1 MLPNPMQTPPIGGM
15 APMNTTPPMNM
26 MPPMPPMGKM
36 PPMEMN
42 LDPMAR
48 QNFNNLMSGIQSQS
62 MIPPMPMRMNK
73 GGSVN
78 PLMALIQGIG
88 RLLGFG
94 GGQEQRSSGT
104 LDDFNRAF
112 AAARRA
118 GKKTF
123 SFDRN
128 GDGIPELYTTRLE
141 GEAESANEQ
150 GYESELD
157 RSKARFFKE
166 QGMDPRLD
174 MNMSG
179 SMPEAQQAS
188 TTMGNEFDV
197 QRKASEPRGMD
208 PRLEMIMNSLS
219 QMQPQVRQGDEFQM
233 AAAADAPSSSVN
245 KATLSAAP
253 DVDTLN
259 TMLSS
264 GVEPIEAQLNALI
277 NMSPGSVRETTTK
290 PDVLTKSIAPL
301 SFKEQLRSLLQ
312 GLNNMG
318 LSNQLSS
325 SINDKLDELS
335 GLSSSR
341 SRRDVR
347 EALGMTEG
355 GNPMVEKLKSII
367 LQSSN
372 PQEKLQE
379 MFTTFKEAEAN
390 DEDVSQ
396 LLEAVGIIQQSP
408 EFMKDATRSSLIGTM
423 PLQIKERVSDNT
435 KNVEEEFDDVP
446 VLMKEVI
453 EMAIRNA
460 QKGIGM
466 REGGSVTDAIA
477 RLENGG
483 DAESESFK
491 QRLEKFLGT
500 NFTDEDK
507 LFGGTLATTAAAY
520 PLAKSLVSDKGRLNR
535 MLLNKDFNFRGQNLD
550 NKAFQKYLKE
560 IGYKPGQGYVKPK
573 ISFGEFYKNLPD
585 SEKTLDKKK
594 ILMNMLKRGLGTFL
608 KGSGIVAGFS
618 PNRIAQQER
627 FVDGKDMLFK
637 NQGGVVPIQGFT
649 NGGSPTENV
658 KPFFDKDNI
667 FENVL
672 DKFNQT
678 FGPADTGTGGGQYA
692 SAKDQAAAENK
703 GKSFFGATSYSYPIG
718 DNILRLSTSTSTGN
732 PFGDDSNPSYSA
744 DRYSQKAKGTI
755 GGPKPDI
762 ANMTQEEAQ
771 AYITTMAPST
781 KGTTGDYS
789 DLDTFKSYTFYDPNF
804 QFEDFKQA
812 AEIAGY
818 GKKNK
823 LASDTNIASG
833 AAEGTYRQEGE
844 DVVDDDDVVDDTNL
858 GTDTTNTGTTMT
870 STATT
875 PISPFA
881 QIEQATV
888 VPSTRTV
895 DASFNP
901 SFTPLASTDIYNP
914 NFLTDMPD
922 FSALS
927 IDPSQSAAVD
937 LQKFLDID
945 EDKTAPKAFTPD
957 TTNITDIMKASGY
970 QQGGAVSPG
979 LNMAIDKFISAY
991 S

>member
-1 MLPNPMQTPPIGGM
+1 
-15 APMNTTPPMNM
+15 
-26 MPPMPPMGKM
+26 
-36 PPMEMN
+36 
-42 LDPMAR
+42 
-48 QNFNNLMSGIQSQS
+48 
-62 MIPPMPMRMNK
+62 
-73 GGSVN
+73 
-78 PLMALIQGIG
+78 
-88 RLLGFG
+88 
-94 GGQEQRSSGT
+94 
-104 LDDFNRAF
+104 
-112 AAARRA
+112 
-118 GKKTF
+118 
-123 SFDRN
+123 
-128 GDGIPELYTTRLE
+128 
-141 GEAESANEQ
+141 
-150 GYESELD
+150 
-157 RSKARFFKE
+157 
-166 QGMDPRLD
+166 
-174 MNMSG
+174 
-179 SMPEAQQAS
+179 
-188 TTMGNEFDV
+188 
-197 QRKASEPRGMD
+197 
-208 PRLEMIMNSLS
+208 
-219 QMQPQVRQGDEFQM
+219 
-233 AAAADAPSSSVN
+233 
-245 KATLSAAP
+245 
-253 DVDTLN
+253 
-259 TMLSS
+259 
-264 GVEPIEAQLNALI
+264 
-277 NMSPGSVRETTTK
+277 
-290 PDVLTKSIAPL
+290 
-301 SFKEQLRSLLQ
+301 
-312 GLNNMG
+312 
-318 LSNQLSS
+318 
-325 SINDKLDELS
+325 
-335 GLSSSR
+335 
-341 SRRDVR
+341 
-347 EALGMTEG
+347 
-355 GNPMVEKLKSII
+355 
-367 LQSSN
+367 
-372 PQEKLQE
+372 
-379 MFTTFKEAEAN
+379 
-390 DEDVSQ
+390 
-396 LLEAVGIIQQSP
+396 
-408 EFMKDATRSSLIGTM
+408 
-423 PLQIKERVSDNT
+423 
-435 KNVEEEFDDVP
+435 
-446 VLMKEVI
+446 
-453 EMAIRNA
+453 
-460 QKGIGM
+460 
-466 REGGSVTDAIA
+466 
-477 RLENGG
+477 
-483 DAESESFK
+483 
-491 QRLEKFLGT
+491 
-500 NFTDEDK
+500 
-507 LFGGTLATTAAAY
+507 
-520 PLAKSLVSDKGRLNR
+520 
-535 MLLNKDFNFRGQNLD
+535 
-550 NKAFQKYLKE
+550 
-560 IGYKPGQGYVKPK
+560 
-573 ISFGEFYKNLPD
+573 
-585 SEKTLDKKK
+585 
-594 ILMNMLKRGLGTFL
+594 MNMLKRGLGTFL

-718 DNILRLSTSTSTGN
+718 DNILRLSTPTSTGN

-970 QQGGAVSPG
+970 QRGGAVSPG

>member
-62 MIPPMPMRMNK
+62 MIPPMPMRMNE
-73 GGSVN
+73 GGPVN
-78 PLMALIQGIG
+78 PLMALIQGLG
-88 RLLGFG
+88 RLFGFG

-118 GKKTF
+118 GKKVF
-123 SFDRN
+123 EYN
-128 GDGIPELYTTRLE
+128 GKMYTTEIKEEEDARIAQE
-141 GEAESANEQ
+141 EEDS
-150 GYESELD
+150 
-157 RSKARFFKE
+157 RKARRYTGPTIPAME
-166 QGMDPRLD
+166 DPYD
-174 MNMSG
+174 EIM
-179 SMPEAQQAS
+179 AS
-188 TTMGNEFDV
+188 TPPMGDEFDV
-197 QRKASEPRGMD
+197 QRRGPEDFAPMPQFTGFD
-208 PRLEMIMNSLS
+208 PKVPPGGRPVPL
-219 QMQPQVRQGDEFQM
+219 RQGDEFQM
-233 AAAADAPSSSVN
+233 AAGADAPNVEGKTISSDDVQKINDLPAN
-245 KATLSAAP
+245 KLP
-253 DVDTLN
+253 V
-259 TMLSS
+259 MLYS
-264 GVEPIEAQLNALI
+264 GVEPIEAQLNALMNI
-277 NMSPGSVRETTTK
+277 SNQQPNLPAGLTGGVK
-290 PDVLTKSIAPL
+290 PLGLGEKI
-301 SFKEQLRSLLQ
+301 QSLLQ
-312 GLNNMG
+312 NLQRMG
-318 LSNQLSS
+318 LSDKLSS
-325 SINDKLDELS
+325 SINDKLDQLS
-335 GLSSSR
+335 GLTSSR
-341 SRRDVR
+341 SIRDVR

-423 PLQIKERVSDNT
+423 PAQPKERVSDNT

-446 VLMKEVI
+446 LIMKEVI

-460 QKGIGM
+460 QKGVGM

-477 RLENGG
+477 KLEKGG
-483 DAESESFK
+483 EPKDAEMNAIIK
-491 QRLEKFLGT
+491 ALIGT
-500 NFTDEDK
+500 SRFPTENPEAFI
-507 LFGGTLATTAAAY
+507 ATGTAAAALPFKDRLQKMLMSGDY
-520 PLAKSLVSDKGRLNR
+520 DFLGRER
-535 MLLNKDFNFRGQNLD
+535 PDYMVD
-550 NKAFQKYLKE
+550 
-560 IGYKPGQGYVKPK
+560 YKPL
-573 ISFGEFYKNLPD
+573 N
-585 SEKTLDKKK
+585 KKK

-649 NGGSPTENV
+649 NGGSPET
-658 KPFFDKDNI
+658 KSFFDQDNI

-678 FGPADTGTGGGQYA
+678 FGPADTGAGGQYA

-718 DNILRLSTSTSTGN
+718 DNILRLSTPTSTGN

-744 DRYSQKAKGTI
+744 DRYSQTAKGTP

-762 ANMTQEEAQ
+762 ANMTPEEAQ
-771 AYITTMAPST
+771 MYISNMAPTT
-781 KGTTGDYS
+781 KGFTGDYS
-789 DLDTFKSYTFYDPNF
+789 NLDTFKNYTFSDPNF
-804 QFEDFKQA
+804 QFDDFKQA

-818 GKKNK
+818 GQENK
-823 LASDTNIASG
+823 LASDKNIASG
-833 AAEGTYRQEGE
+833 AATGTYRQEGE

-858 GTDTTNTGTTMT
+858 GADTTNTGTTMT

-901 SFTPLASTDIYNP
+901 SFTPLASSDIYNP

-927 IDPSQSAAVD
+927 IDPSQSAAID

>member
-62 MIPPMPMRMNK
+62 IIPPMPMRMNE

-94 GGQEQRSSGT
+94 GGQEPSRVMSFG
-104 LDDFNRAF
+104 DAF
-112 AAARRA
+112 AKARRE
-118 GKKTF
+118 GKKVF
-123 SFDRN
+123 EYN
-128 GDGIPELYTTRLE
+128 GKMYTTEIKEEEDARIAQE
-141 GEAESANEQ
+141 EEDS
-150 GYESELD
+150 
-157 RSKARFFKE
+157 RKARRYTGPTIPAM
-166 QGMDPRLD
+166 QDPYD
-174 MNMSG
+174 EVM
-179 SMPEAQQAS
+179 AS
-188 TTMGNEFDV
+188 TPTMGDEFDV
-197 QRKASEPRGMD
+197 QNQSGKSSNLDGITEDIERLRGRVNNLFRMAEAEGQPPFTSTKARFTGFD
-208 PRLEMIMNSLS
+208 PKVPPGGKPVP
-219 QMQPQVRQGDEFQM
+219 PQVRQGDEFLV
-233 AAAADAPSSSVN
+233 AAAADAPNVEGKTISSD
-245 KATLSAAP
+245 
-253 DVDTLN
+253 DVQKINDLTASINANLGGAN
-259 TMLSS
+259 R
-264 GVEPIEAQLNALI
+264 VDPIEAQLNALMNI
-277 NMSPGSVRETTTK
+277 SPGSVRETTTK
-290 PDVLTKSIAPL
+290 PDVLTEGIAPL

-325 SINDKLDELS
+325 SINDKLDQLS
-335 GLSSSR
+335 GLTSSR

-446 VLMKEVI
+446 LIMKEVI
-453 EMAIRNA
+453 EMAIKNA

-477 RLENGG
+477 KLEKGG
-483 DAESESFK
+483 DAES
-491 QRLEKFLGT
+491 
-500 NFTDEDK
+500 
-507 LFGGTLATTAAAY
+507 
-520 PLAKSLVSDKGRLNR
+520 
-535 MLLNKDFNFRGQNLD
+535 
-550 NKAFQKYLKE
+550 
-560 IGYKPGQGYVKPK
+560 
-573 ISFGEFYKNLPD
+573 
-585 SEKTLDKKK
+585 
-594 ILMNMLKRGLGTFL
+594 
-608 KGSGIVAGFS
+608 
-618 PNRIAQQER
+618 
-627 FVDGKDMLFK
+627 MLFK

-649 NGGSPTENV
+649 NGGPPTENV

-667 FENVL
+667 FESTL
-672 DKFNQT
+672 DKLNQT
-678 FGPADTGTGGGQYA
+678 FGPADTGAGGQYA

-718 DNILRLSTSTSTGN
+718 DNILRLSTPTSTGN
-732 PFGDDSNPSYSA
+732 PFGDDSNPAYSA
-744 DRYSQKAKGTI
+744 GRYGGPKGSPA
-755 GGPKPDI
+755 PKPDI

-771 AYITTMAPST
+771 AYITTMAPTT
-781 KGTTGDYS
+781 KGYTGDYS

-844 DVVDDDDVVDDTNL
+844 DVVDDDDDDVVDDTNL
-858 GTDTTNTGTTMT
+858 GTDTGTTMT

-881 QIEQATV
+881 QIEQETV

-922 FSALS
+922 FSTLS